1 MYFISHDMTASF
13 NVPDSISFGELEN
26 LAAERAAEESS
37 AKQARMGLEPTQENI
52 NEAADRALNYA
63 LEICEDPMVH
73 KVMMLEILNN
83 MVDWHTR
90 IGQSLIEDDH
100 NGCGVAWLRDG
111 GKLQAMM
118 TILLS
123 IEIGKNDW
131 ITE

>member
-1 MYFISHDMTASF
+1 MTASF

-37 AKQARMGLEPTQENI
+37 AKQARMGLEPTQDNI

-63 LEICEDPMVH
+63 IEICEDPMVH
-73 KVMMLEILNN
+73 KIMMLEILNN
-83 MVDWHTR
+83 MVEWHTR
-90 IGQSLIEDDH
+90 VGNNLNEDDH
-100 NGCGVAWLRDG
+100 NDCAVSWLRDA
-111 GKLQAMM
+111 GKLQSMM

-123 IEIGKNDW
+123 VQIGKNDW